1 MNEPVRVWII
11 DRMLKESLAN
21 ALYDPARDLAFE
33 QERVDGAPEIVDDG
47 IAPDYDAAG
56 IGIDLDLGDLAA
68 DRVSAV
74 WVYRP
79 FAVQGVI
86 LRSAGTELRKPV
98 FSDMPVSA
106 RAKSTPPP
114 RKCSPPCGRALVD
127 TSRPARKTQAARGTR
142 HDRQRGA
149 ERVQAG

>member
-47 IAPDYDAAG
+47 IALDYDAAG

-68 DRVSAV
+68 GSFQKR
-74 WVYRP
+74 RP
-79 FAVQGVI
+79 NLHSRRQ
-86 LRSAGTELRKPV
+86 P
-98 FSDMPVSA
+98 
-106 RAKSTPPP
+106 KSQT
-114 RKCSPPCGRALVD
+114 
-127 TSRPARKTQAARGTR
+127 
-142 HDRQRGA
+142 
-149 ERVQAG
+149 